1 MYASTV
7 LVLLQFVEVSELMLE
22 NIKEVLISIATNN
35 PPFLYDYFMTVSGVF
50 ILCVF
55 VETIIYRNHHKKNKE
70 HEGIE

>member
-1 MYASTV
+1 
-7 LVLLQFVEVSELMLE
+7 MLE

-35 PPFLYDYFMTVSGVF
+35 PPFLYDYFMTVSGGVF

-55 VETIIYRNHHKKNKE
+55 VEAIIYRNHHKKNKE